1 MSAVRQQTL
10 LGELLRRARQSAG
23 MTQEEMAAR
32 TGLGVRTIRDL
43 ERGVVRAPHRD
54 TLVLLA
60 DALGPTPEARA
71 AFDAAARAARAQT
84 PPPGLR
90 GRPPSLLPL
99 PPTPLIGREHEEAEV
114 SHLLR
119 QPDVRLLTLTGPP
132 GVGKTRLALQVA
144 AGMRDAFANG
154 VVVVGLAAV
163 HDPALVLA
171 ALAQALEVRDTGE
184 QPLQEALAAH
194 LWGGSHLLVLDNVEQ
209 VASAA
214 PQLADLLASCP
225 DLTLLVTSRGVL
237 RLRGEQEFAVAPLAL
252 PDPHTRPSPEEALQ
266 YAAVALFA
274 QRARAALP
282 TFALTPSNTAS
293 VVAIC
298 RRLDGLPLALELA
311 AARVKLLP
319 SGELLRRL
327 ERSLQVLVG
336 GAQDLPERQRTLR
349 GAIAWSYEL
358 LSEAEQRLF
367 RCLSVFVGGWTL
379 EFAEG
384 VCGEPV
390 GDAVDE
396 AVASD
401 HPHHPEHPDLLAVLA
416 TLVDQSLV
424 TLLPPTANG
433 EARFGLL
440 ETLREYG
447 LERLEASG
455 EWEAYRR
462 RHALFLAQ
470 RIAHGLPGEDD
481 QAQLDRMDE
490 ELGNLRAVLAWAREQ
505 GEAEVGLGLV
515 GAWWWYWDARG
526 PLDEGIA
533 WAEAL
538 LAVDAA
544 ELRARR
550 ATPLAR
556 ARALFGLATLKG
568 RGEFEGVMA
577 LLEDS
582 LELWREVRDAE
593 GIAMALNG
601 LGNAALDRD
610 DLARAQPL
618 YEESLALARERD
630 AAWAAVA
637 RPLRG
642 LGCVALERG
651 DYARAETLFTEAL
664 AGSQARQATLYVA
677 EAQKDLGVVF
687 LAQGMLAQAAAQFEE
702 SLRRFRELGAKR
714 GAAMVLGQQAQ
725 VATRAG
731 ALDRADALLD
741 ESLALYREEGM
752 TWGVASALAK
762 RADVARAR
770 GDAVRAAELYHES
783 LALRRRAQAR
793 LDLIKGLEGLAKVA
807 HLQERWEDA
816 VRLWAVAQTQRAA
829 LGTPCWPIDQPEYE
843 RELAILRAALGD
855 DAFAASWAAG
865 SGVALEQALD
875 ELERERH
882 T

>member
-1 MSAVRQQTL
+1 
-10 LGELLRRARQSAG
+10 
-23 MTQEEMAAR
+23 
-32 TGLGVRTIRDL
+32 
-43 ERGVVRAPHRD
+43 
-54 TLVLLA
+54 
-60 DALGPTPEARA
+60 
-71 AFDAAARAARAQT
+71 
-84 PPPGLR
+84 
-90 GRPPSLLPL
+90 
-99 PPTPLIGREHEEAEV
+99 
-114 SHLLR
+114 
-119 QPDVRLLTLTGPP
+119 
-132 GVGKTRLALQVA
+132 
-144 AGMRDAFANG
+144 
-154 VVVVGLAAV
+154 
-163 HDPALVLA
+163 
-171 ALAQALEVRDTGE
+171 
-184 QPLQEALAAH
+184 
-194 LWGGSHLLVLDNVEQ
+194 
-209 VASAA
+209 
-214 PQLADLLASCP
+214 
-225 DLTLLVTSRGVL
+225 
-237 RLRGEQEFAVAPLAL
+237 
-252 PDPHTRPSPEEALQ
+252 
-266 YAAVALFA
+266 
-274 QRARAALP
+274 
-282 TFALTPSNTAS
+282 
-293 VVAIC
+293 
-298 RRLDGLPLALELA
+298 
-311 AARVKLLP
+311 
-319 SGELLRRL
+319 
-327 ERSLQVLVG
+327 
-336 GAQDLPERQRTLR
+336 
-349 GAIAWSYEL
+349 
-358 LSEAEQRLF
+358 
-367 RCLSVFVGGWTL
+367 
-379 EFAEG
+379 
-384 VCGEPV
+384 
-390 GDAVDE
+390 
-396 AVASD
+396 
-401 HPHHPEHPDLLAVLA
+401 VLA

-424 TLLPPTANG
+424 TPLPPTANG

-447 LERLEASG
+447 VERLEASG
-455 EWEAYRR
+455 EQEAYRR

-470 RIAHGLPGEDD
+470 RVAHGLPGEGD
-481 QAQLDRMDE
+481 QAQLDRMEE
-490 ELGNLRAVLAWAREQ
+490 ELGNVRAALAWAREQ
-505 GEAEVGLGLV
+505 GEAEVGLSLV
-515 GAWWWYWDARG
+515 GVWWWYWDARG

-544 ELRARR
+544 ESCARR

-582 LELWREVRDAE
+582 LALWREVRDAE

-618 YEESLALARERD
+618 YEESLALALARG
-630 AAWAAVA
+630 AAWATVA

-651 DYARAETLFTEAL
+651 DYVRAETLFTEAL
-664 AGSQARQATLYVA
+664 AGSQARQAALYVA

-702 SLRRFRELGAKR
+702 SLRRFRDLGAKR

-731 ALDRADALLD
+731 ALDHADALLD

-770 GDAVRAAELYHES
+770 GDAVRAAELYHQS

-829 LGTPCWPIDQPEYE
+829 LGTPCWPIDQPEDE
-843 RELAILRAALGD
+843 RALAILRAALGD

-875 ELERERH
+875 ELERDRH